1 MASLIEELIDVLQ
14 KENEEYQKLLAISME
29 KTPVIVE
36 GNITK
41 LQEIVAREQ
50 EVVDVIGPLEKKR
63 INVLN
68 GIGNV
73 LNKDSDKL
81 SVGNLIKL
89 MEKQP
94 KFQKQLTDIHDAL
107 KYTLDQMVT
116 VNENNKLLL
125 QQSLELVEFDLNI
138 MRGFRSVPETANYN
152 KGAYNEI
159 GSNLGRGYFDTK
171 Q

>member
-1 MASLIEELIDVLQ
+1 
-14 KENEEYQKLLAISME
+14 
-29 KTPVIVE
+29 
-36 GNITK
+36 
-41 LQEIVAREQ
+41 
-50 EVVDVIGPLEKKR
+50 
-63 INVLN
+63 
-68 GIGNV
+68 
-73 LNKDSDKL
+73 
-81 SVGNLIKL
+81 